1 MMLGLSLSTS
11 SMAVL
16 NGGGGAPAEAEYW
29 IIPVLHQSNMTGG
42 QTNALSATLLSP
54 DDDALTDLFEWSPN
68 GGGAYSAGG
77 ADPTPSF
84 ARMLNAAATAQLR
97 FPQGTAGTTYPRTER
112 GVGPAWSFMKAAKT
126 AYPNRKFV
134 AIPIGVGGT
143 SISEYHP
150 AAGAPSN
157 WPANRYNVF
166 KTAYD
171 AFKVAYP
178 NSEIFA
184 FLSSFLEN
192 EMANSLGL
200 SAVSTGGVTFID
212 GFRAIGGAGADTAPF
227 VFSSPL
233 VEWLQNDTTKR
244 GYLLAGAKLA
254 VTQPNV
260 GFTRRPRGYSVGGD
274 TIHMNNAGNRIHGPQ
289 MYTTRGLTVSLNAA
303 PPAAPVVSLTGETLS
318 ITANGAA
325 YYDIFVRT
333 PSGSGPYTK
342 YEFVPQ
348 EYNGVG
354 EVLKTT
360 LPLSGDRDVYVVA
373 KAYAGDS
380 AASTVLTYTVPT
392 LSVPTPIIKLD
403 FDNAVMSGTDM
414 VTVPSSGSDVTDWIP
429 TSTAGT
435 GATAAMKRQLLGSK
449 YVAVLDAT
457 TKRFSRGGAYVFPA
471 GDYTVVAPMQIG
483 SATAGGNLVGAGQAT
498 NPDIQIAVGSNSGL
512 NARVSHNTGSVQL
525 LSTNGPTGIVTTL
538 WVFFAIVYNRTANTI
553 SFYYNDEVVT
563 LPGTLVQ
570 RSASPANSGGTSFY
584 GNGIASTA
592 QGWSGSTLGMPPQEF
607 SAALS
612 FDQLQK
618 LKAQY
623 RTDHGGVAFGYVPP
637 AA

>member
-1 MMLGLSLSTS
+1 MLGLSLGMTLGNP
-11 SMAVL
+11 VL
-16 NGGGGAPAEAEYW
+16 SGGGGGDAGPDYW

-42 QTNALSATLLSP
+42 HTNALGATLLSP
-54 DDDALTDLFEWSPN
+54 DDDAATDLYEWSPN

-84 ARMLNAAATAQLR
+84 ARMLNADATAQLR

-112 GVGPAWSFMKAAKT
+112 GVGPAWSFMKAAKA

-150 AAGAPSN
+150 GAGSPTN

-192 EMANSLGL
+192 EMQNSLGIP
-200 SAVSTGGVTFID
+200 AVSTGGVTFID

-254 VTQPNV
+254 ATQPGV
-260 GFTRRPRGYSVGGD
+260 GFIRRPRGYSVGGD
-274 TIHMNNAGNRIHGPQ
+274 TIHMTNVGNRIHGPQ
-289 MYTTRGLTVSLNAA
+289 MYEMRDLTIALNAA
-303 PPAAPVVSLTGETLS
+303 PTAAPAVSLTGETLS
-318 ITANGAA
+318 ITSTGAP
-325 YYDIFVRT
+325 YYDIFVRA
-333 PSGSGPYTK
+333 PAGSGSYTK

-354 EVLKTT
+354 QVLKLTV
-360 LPLSGDRDVYVVA
+360 PLAGDRDVYVVA

-380 AASTVLTYTVPT
+380 AASTVLTYTVPA
-392 LSVPTPIIKLD
+392 LSVPTPIIHLD
-403 FDNAVMSGTDM
+403 FDNAVMDTVNM
-414 VTVPSSGSDVTDWIP
+414 VSVPSAGSDVTDWIP

-435 GATAAMKRQLLGSK
+435 GATAAMTRQLLGSK
-449 YVAVLDAT
+449 YVAVLNAT
-457 TKRFSRGGAYVFPA
+457 TKRFSRGSAYVFPA
-471 GDYTVVAPMQIG
+471 GDYTVVAPMLIG
-483 SATAGGNLVGAGQAT
+483 SATAGGNIIGAGQAT

-525 LSTNGPTGIVTTL
+525 LSTSNPTGLVTTL
-538 WVFFAIVYNRTANTI
+538 WVFFAVVYNRTANTI
-553 SFYYNDEVVT
+553 TFYYNDEAIT

-570 RSASPANSGGTSFY
+570 RAASPANSGGTSFF
-584 GNGIASTA
+584 GNGVASTA
-592 QGWSGSTLGMPPQEF
+592 QGWSGSTLAMPPQEF
-607 SAALS
+607 NAALT

-623 RTDHGGVAFGYVPP
+623 RTDHGVAFGYVP
-637 AA
+637 AAA